1 MKKLPTDIAN
11 RRAKLV
17 LDNLLL
23 SRNAAVLSSIMKVS
37 TFKRRKVVK
46 SNTVTV
52 KVYKDQWWGE

>member
-23 SRNAAVLSSIMKVS
+23 SRKAHTLSSIMKVS
-37 TFKRRKVVK
+37 TFKRRKVDK
-46 SNTVTV
+46 VTV
-52 KVYKDQWWGE
+52 KVFKDRWYGD